1 MQVRSA
7 EDDAI
12 LRSACLS
19 EVDMIIDAGYS
30 KPVSVI
36 TIDEKDELAQVL
48 RVHYTLLKNKAEM
61 DQLKNGLSE
70 LGVGEAMNK
79 YPDLLEQLFLAA
91 KSTPLT
97 AGIYNYYI
105 SSV

>member
-48 RVHYTLLKNKAEM
+48 RVHYIYTLLKNKAEM

-97 AGIYNYYI
+97 AGIYNQ
-105 SSV
+105 